1 MQGIAALQPYVIA
14 VFLAWAA
21 LLKLLDRRMRS
32 QAGQTAL
39 AQLVGQARAIPAL
52 RVVAVLELAVAAVL
66 LVPPSLV
73 WEGAAAVVLT
83 AGFLGYLTYSA
94 RKAPTSSCGCLGA
107 HSRPVEWRSF
117 ARAGLLLALSLTAL
131 VGGLAGAPVGAGP
144 VAVSPLLV
152 LLGLAEG
159 LAVVALSPEL
169 DRHWLTP
176 LRRAIVRRRDPLAA
190 RVSELVP
197 LEVSLRVLYRSPA
210 FCSASS
216 HLSSDVLDTW
226 DEDGLRFISYAA
238 RGRTAVFS
246 LPLPGDDPSAVRV
259 ALVA

>member
-52 RVVAVLELAVAAVL
+52 LVVAVLELAVAAVL
-66 LVPPSLV
+66 LVPPLLV
-73 WEGAAAVVLT
+73 WEGTAAAVLS

-117 ARAGLLLALSLTAL
+117 ARAGLLLAMSLTAL
-131 VGGLAGAPVGAGP
+131 AGALVWAGP
-144 VAVSPLLV
+144 APVSPLLM

-159 LAVVALSPEL
+159 LAMVALSPEL
-169 DRHWLTP
+169 DHRWVTP

-190 RVSELVP
+190 RASELVP
-197 LEVSLRVLYRSPA
+197 LEMSLSVLYRSPA